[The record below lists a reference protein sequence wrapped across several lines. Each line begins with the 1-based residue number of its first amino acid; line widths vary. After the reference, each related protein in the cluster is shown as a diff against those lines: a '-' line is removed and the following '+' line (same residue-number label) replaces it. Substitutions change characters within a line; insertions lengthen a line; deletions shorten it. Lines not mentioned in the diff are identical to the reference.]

1 MDKNFIL
8 QIIKNINK
16 NEIFIS
22 SNFAKKVLEYFIVIL
37 HNLDLLKQAIFSS
50 CKFILRCN
58 MFKKYL
64 TQRCTIYN

>member
-22 SNFAKKVLEYFIVIL
+22 SNFAKKVLEYFIIIL
-37 HNLDLLKQAIFSS
+37 HNLDLLK
-50 CKFILRCN
+50 
-58 MFKKYL
+58 
-64 TQRCTIYN
+64 